1 MWPTEAQRLRLVCSA
16 TIRAPSRIFSK
27 SRLESPWP
35 WVTMQ
40 KRWAPAASAALAC
53 SRICS
58 GSIIACIGVSASA
71 KRDWAQKPQSSAQP
85 PDFALTSEHM
95 SVLSPNS
102 SCRASQARSTSAR
115 ISSWSSIS
123 PRRTASSREMSGGI
137 VRHSRHGSGRDA
149 ASAGPAWGMDL
160 PRRSSQMDGSFSR
173 RSSEVGMVKCCSP
186 TDDVEYVAAADPIRV
201 LLCDDAEGFR
211 ALMRSSLADDPSIEI
226 VGEAA
231 DGVAGVEATAE
242 LQPDVVLLD
251 MSMPRMGGLQAIP
264 KMRRRAP
271 GTSIIG
277 LSSLSAAR
285 MAAPSIEIGA
295 HTYLEKGTGLEDIR
309 AAIHAAVDR

>member
-1 MWPTEAQRLRLVCSA
+1 M
-16 TIRAPSRIFSK
+16 
-27 SRLESPWP
+27 
-35 WVTMQ
+35 
-40 KRWAPAASAALAC
+40 
-53 SRICS
+53 
-58 GSIIACIGVSASA
+58 
-71 KRDWAQKPQSSAQP
+71 
-85 PDFALTSEHM
+85 
-95 SVLSPNS
+95 
-102 SCRASQARSTSAR
+102 
-115 ISSWSSIS
+115 
-123 PRRTASSREMSGGI
+123 
-137 VRHSRHGSGRDA
+137 VR
-149 ASAGPAWGMDL
+149 
-160 PRRSSQMDGSFSR
+160 
-173 RSSEVGMVKCCSP
+173 CCSP
-186 TDDVEYVAAADPIRV
+186 TDDVEYVAAAPPIRV

-211 ALMRSSLADDPSIEI
+211 ALMRSSLAEDPSIEI

-264 KMRRRAP
+264 KMRRQAP
-271 GTSIIG
+271 GASIIG